1 MKKTTTDILDHLLV
15 RRPVLTSCADG
26 ITKSVEMII
35 ESYTN
40 GHKLMVCG
48 NGGSAADSLHM
59 VGELMKA
66 VLLPRTLRPDEQ
78 KRINEVCVNAAYI
91 NKNLQGA
98 LPTISLVSETSLMT
112 AYANDMAP
120 DLVFAQQ
127 VFGYGHKG
135 DVLFAI
141 STSGNSKNILYASEV
156 ARAQEIPVIALT
168 GESGGKLK
176 SLADVLINVPETE
189 TTRIQELHLPVYHAI
204 CLALENEFFGE
215 E

>member
-15 RRPVLTSCADG
+15 RCPVLTSCADG

-78 KRINEVCVNAAYI
+78 KRINEVCGNAAYI

-168 GESGGKLK
+168 GETGGKLK